1 MNETYEAIS
10 EQAKRAY
17 KEGKYQ
23 LAGDLF
29 QKAEDACNAAEKPLD
44 AAEMANNR
52 SVALLQAGD
61 AHGALAACLD
71 TDKVFSRAGDTRREG
86 LALGNQAAAYKEL
99 GHKKESLRLFKQSA
113 ECLEKAGDRDNLAVV
128 LNTSATLEMESG
140 DQIGAM
146 SSMLDAMRLA
156 EKLTWRQKI
165 MRWLFSLVAKLM
177 PK

>member
-1 MNETYEAIS
+1 MAESFESIG
-10 EQAKRAY
+10 EQAKKAY
-17 KEGKYQ
+17 QDGKYQ

-29 QKAEDACNAAEKPLD
+29 QKAEDACKAAEKPLD

-61 AHGALAACLD
+61 VHGALAACLE
-71 TDKVFSRAGDTRREG
+71 TDKVFAGVGDIRREG

-99 GHKKESLRLFKQSA
+99 GHKKESLRLFRLSA
-113 ECLEKAGDRDNLAVV
+113 ERLEKAGDRDNLAVV
-128 LNTSATLEMESG
+128 LKTIASLEMESG

-146 SSMLDAMRLA
+146 GSMLDAMRLT

-165 MRWLFSLVAKLM
+165 MRWLFSLVSKLM